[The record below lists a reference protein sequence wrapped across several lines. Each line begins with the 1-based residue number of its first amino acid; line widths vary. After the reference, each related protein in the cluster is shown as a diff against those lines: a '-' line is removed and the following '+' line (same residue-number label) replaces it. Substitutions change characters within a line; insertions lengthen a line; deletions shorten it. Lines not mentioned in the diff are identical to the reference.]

1 MGIDLVA
8 MCVNDLVVQG
18 AEPLLFLDY
27 YASGRLE
34 VPVGTAIIAGIAE
47 GCRQAGCAL
56 IGGETA
62 EMPGLYAAGDYDL
75 AGFAVGAVERHDVL
89 TGDGV
94 AAGDVVFGLA
104 SSGLHSN
111 GFSLVRRVVES
122 AGLDYA
128 DPAPFA
134 PEMSLGEALLVP
146 TRIYVKSCLAA
157 LRAPGAK
164 HGGIKALAHITGGGF
179 PENLPRVMPK
189 TLAVVLDG
197 ITWPVP
203 PVFRWLA
210 ATGGIAPKEMVRTFN
225 CGVGMVAVVDPARAA
240 AVRAAFQAAGE
251 TVFEIGRIQ
260 ARAEGAPS
268 VTIEGLDAGWP
279 R

>member
-1 MGIDLVA
+1 

-27 YASGRLE
+27 YAMGRLE
-34 VPVGTAIIAGIAE
+34 VPVGAAIIAGIAE

-75 AGFAVGAVERHDVL
+75 AGFAVGAVERDQVL
-89 TGDGV
+89 TGDTV
-94 AAGDVVFGLA
+94 AAGDLVLGLA

-111 GFSLVRRVVES
+111 GFSLVRRVVEN

-134 PEMSLGEALLVP
+134 SGVSLGEALLVP
-146 TRIYVKSCLAA
+146 TRIYVRSCLAA
-157 LRAPGAK
+157 LK
-164 HGGIKALAHITGGGF
+164 TGGIKALAHITGGGF
-179 PENLPRVMPK
+179 PENLPRVFPK
-189 TLAVVLDG
+189 TLGVVLPG

-203 PVFRWLA
+203 AVFRWLTA
-210 ATGGIAPKEMVRTFN
+210 AGDIAPKEMLRTFN
-225 CGVGMVAVVDPARAA
+225 CGVGMAVVVDPSKAA
-240 AVRAAFQAAGE
+240 EVRGAFEAAGE
-251 TVFEIGRIQ
+251 TVFDIGRIQ
-260 ARAEGAPS
+260 ARAAGSPS
-268 VTIEGLDAGWP
+268 VVFETLDESWP
-279 R
+279 A

>member
-75 AGFAVGAVERHDVL
+75 AGFAVGAVERDAVL
-89 TGDGV
+89 AGDGV
-94 AAGDVVFGLA
+94 AAGDIVFGLA

-111 GFSLVRRVVES
+111 GFSLVHRVVEA

-134 PEMSLGEALLVP
+134 PQMSLGEALLVP

-157 LRAPGAK
+157 LRAPGAR

-210 ATGGIAPKEMVRTFN
+210 TAGRIAPKEMVRTFN

-240 AVRAAFQAAGE
+240 AVRAAFQATGE

-268 VTIEGLDAGWP
+268 VTIEGLDASWP